1 MHPSV
6 PRPIRLVL
14 VLATIASLLAL
25 PSLASAA
32 PKGSGIQFT
41 VTPLNTAV
49 SPGMSAA
56 FQVFVKNGGSATL
69 THATLTATASGAVAS
84 PPAGCSASLVC
95 DLGTLDSGAERTL
108 VFVVAAP
115 SSGDVTLEARLQVDA
130 GSGNPSQDAG
140 LKDAKISVNTSGA
153 FFGTWHEANASLTGS
168 IASDHQSALVSVPA
182 VGFAY
187 PAELSEASGKVCG
200 EQGIGQAVDMQ
211 FANGQSVLPN
221 LLTVTVKYDAT
232 ARGNRTPGNVGFV
245 HLADNGACTTL
256 VKGCATSGCFN
267 AFWEGSGPSKKL
279 VIVAL
284 LPSNGLGK
292 GL

>member
-153 FFGTWHEANASLTGS
+153 FFGTWHGANASLTGS

-200 EQGIGQAVDMQ
+200 EQGIGQALDMQ
-211 FANGQSVLPN
+211 FANGQSLLPN
-221 LLTVTVKYDAT
+221 LLTVTVKYDAE

-245 HLADNGACTTL
+245 HEADNGDCTFL
-256 VKGCATSGCFN
+256 VKGCATAGCFN
-267 AFWEGSGPSKKL
+267 ASWEGNGPSKKL